1 MNAARIFWTVAL
13 WTPVTVA
20 AAMIY
25 GLAQR

>member
-1 MNAARIFWTVAL
+1 MNVSRIFWTVAM

-20 AAMIY
+20 AAMIF